1 MIDPLVDCE
10 PKGGNPM
17 RAATGLSAGALLLV
31 VCALTTADPVERAAI
46 GGRQESEAFFNG
58 KDLDGWEGLG
68 AYWTV
73 REGAIVGKVPAA
85 GLGFRT
91 YLCSRRKYKDF
102 ELSVQVRIRD
112 GKGNSGVQF
121 RSRVVDAEKF
131 AVAGPQANMGRPFWG
146 GLYGERDPGRWLR
159 LPKQAVVR
167 EIVKPAEFND
177 YVITCVGKRVTIK
190 LNGTTTVDDHFPEIP
205 DEGII
210 AWQLRGDYPG
220 MEVTF
225 RNIQF
230 KDLSR

>member
-1 MIDPLVDCE
+1 
-10 PKGGNPM
+10 M

-31 VCALTTADPVERAAI
+31 VSALATADPAESAT
-46 GGRQESEAFFNG
+46 GGGSEESEAFFNG
-58 KDLDGWEGLG
+58 KDLDGWEGLRE
-68 AYWTV
+68 YWSV
-73 REGAIVGKVPAA
+73 RDGAIVGKVPAE
-85 GLGFRT
+85 GLAFRT
-91 YLCSRRKYKDF
+91 FLCSRRRYKDF
-102 ELSVQVRIRD
+102 ELSVQVRITH

-121 RSRVVDAEKF
+121 RSRIVDPAKF
-131 AVAGPQANMGRPFWG
+131 TVAGPQGNMGRPFWG

-159 LPKQAVVR
+159 LPKQTVVR

-177 YVITCVGKRVTIK
+177 YVLKCVGKRVTIK
-190 LNGTTTVDDHFPEIP
+190 INGTTTLDDHFPEIP

-230 KDLSR
+230 KELSR

>member
-1 MIDPLVDCE
+1 
-10 PKGGNPM
+10 M
-17 RAATGLSAGALLLV
+17 RAATGLGAGALLLV
-31 VCALTTADPVERAAI
+31 VSAFATAEPAERAAPRGI
-46 GGRQESEAFFNG
+46 EEPEAFFNG
-58 KDLDGWEGLG
+58 KDLDGWEGLRE
-68 AYWTV
+68 YWSV
-73 REGAIVGKVPAA
+73 RDGAIVGKVPAE

-102 ELSVQVRIRD
+102 ELSVQVRITE

-121 RSRVVDAEKF
+121 RSRIVDPAQF
-131 AVAGPQANMGRPFWG
+131 AVAGPQGNMGRPFWG

-159 LPKQAVVR
+159 LPKQMVVR
-167 EIVKPAEFND
+167 EIVKPADFND
-177 YVITCVGKRVTIK
+177 YVLKCVGKRVTIK
-190 LNGTTTVDDHFPEIP
+190 INGTTTLDDQFPEIP